1 MKGIRVWN
9 GSVKHSTLKNSLSS
23 VVVLPFLTTIGAIG
37 SSNLA
42 SNRGLLHGKGAI
54 PALANGGVFRSVV
67 QQKIVPT
74 PWAFGLNVHREHLVL
89 SDEASINTGIFL
101 FMP

>member
-23 VVVLPFLTTIGAIG
+23 VAVLPFLTTTGAIG

-42 SNRGLLHGKGAI
+42 CNRGLLHGKGA
-54 PALANGGVFRSVV
+54 
-67 QQKIVPT
+67 
-74 PWAFGLNVHREHLVL
+74 
-89 SDEASINTGIFL
+89 SILCTE
-101 FMP
+101 